1 MKTNN
6 VGKKVYSMRYV
17 LTKKKNPGFCGYW
30 YLYFYPVSRESKF

>member
-6 VGKKVYSMRYV
+6 VGKEVYSMRYV
-17 LTKKKNPGFCGYW
+17 LTKKNPVFCGYW